1 MVTAEV
7 PPLGDILVVD
17 DEPINIMVLKGVLSK
32 AGYCVHSAQNGA
44 TALELSRTLRPD
56 MILLD
61 VMMPGESGF
70 DTCRKLKAD
79 AATAHIPVMFIT
91 SLGELACKLE
101 GLDMGAVDYITKPFM
116 AQEVLARVR
125 SHMNFNLSQR
135 TIINAQASRLGQV
148 RSAQMALLVKP
159 EALPQARF
167 AVQFL
172 PALEAGGDFYDVVA
186 LGDGVCAYFLADVS
200 GHDLGASFITS
211 SLKALFRQHAVEGRT
226 PAEILSSMNAILCD
240 ITTEEVYLTA
250 VCLCLDRQRGTYS
263 LASGGH
269 PPVVGLLGG
278 MPKCFDSPGLPLGM
292 FESAQFAGLE
302 GTIVKGDR
310 FFLYTDGLAENSGHY
325 VTSDAFRA
333 RIMESCRHNGVLPL
347 PVAVSNMLDELT
359 GEAQP
364 VDDVVLLGV
373 DA

>member
-1 MVTAEV
+1 MVTAEHK
-7 PPLGDILVVD
+7 PLGTILVVD

-32 AGYCVHSAQNGA
+32 EGYCVHSAQNGGQ
-44 TALELSRTLRPD
+44 ALELARSLRPD

-79 AATAHIPVMFIT
+79 AGTEHIPVMFIT
-91 SLGELACKLE
+91 SLDDLSCKLE

-148 RSAQMALLVKP
+148 RAAQMALLVHP
-159 EALPQARF
+159 EALPQAKF

-186 LGDGVCAYFLADVS
+186 LEDGVCAYFLADVS

-211 SLKALFRQHAVEGRT
+211 SLKALFRQHAVEGRP
-226 PAEILSSMNAILCD
+226 PADILSAMNAILCD

-250 VCLCLDRQRGTYS
+250 VCLCLDRQRGTYR

-278 MPKCFDSPGLPLGM
+278 SARSFDSPGLPLGM
-292 FESAQFAGLE
+292 FENAEFAGLE
-302 GTIVKGDR
+302 GPIATGDR

-325 VTSDAFRA
+325 VTSDVFRT
-333 RIMESCRHNGVLPL
+333 RMVESCLHNGVLPL

-359 GEAQP
+359 GAAQP

-373 DA
+373 ET

>member
-1 MVTAEV
+1 MVTAEHK
-7 PPLGDILVVD
+7 PLGNILVVD

-32 AGYCVHSAQNGA
+32 AGYCVHSAQNGRQ
-44 TALELSRTLRPD
+44 ALELARSLRPD

-79 AATAHIPVMFIT
+79 ASTEHIPVMFIT
-91 SLGELACKLE
+91 SLGELASKLE

-148 RSAQMALLVKP
+148 HAAQMALLVKP

-186 LGDGVCAYFLADVS
+186 LEDGVYAYFLADVS

-211 SLKALFRQHAVEGRT
+211 SLKALFRQHAVEGRP
-226 PAEILSSMNAILCD
+226 PAEILSAMNAILCD

-250 VCLCLDRQRGTYS
+250 VCLCLDRQNGTYR

-269 PPVVGLLGG
+269 PPVVGLLRGSA
-278 MPKCFDSPGLPLGM
+278 KCFDSPGLPLGM
-292 FESAQFAGLE
+292 FENAEFTGLE
-302 GTIVKGDR
+302 GPIAKGDR
-310 FFLYTDGLAENSGHY
+310 FFLYTDGLAENSGNY

-333 RIMESCRHNGVLPL
+333 RMVASCRHNSVLPL
-347 PVAVSNMLDELT
+347 PLAVSNMLEELT
-359 GEAQP
+359 GAAQP

>member
-1 MVTAEV
+1 MVTSEI

-44 TALELSRTLRPD
+44 TALELARTLRPD

-79 AATAHIPVMFIT
+79 ASTEHIPVMFIT
-91 SLGELACKLE
+91 SLGELASKLE

-125 SHMNFNLSQR
+125 SHMNFNLNQR

-167 AVQFL
+167 AVEFL
-172 PALEAGGDFYDVVA
+172 PALEAGGDFYDVAA
-186 LGDGVCAYFLADVS
+186 LGEGVYAYFLADVS

-269 PPVVGLLGG
+269 PPVVGMLGG

-302 GTIVKGDR
+302 GPVVKGDR
-310 FFLYTDGLAENSGHY
+310 FFLYTDGLAENSGRY
-325 VTSDAFRA
+325 VTSEAFRT
-333 RIMESCRHNGVLPL
+333 RILESCRHNSVLPL
-347 PVAVSNMLDELT
+347 QVAVSNMLEELT
-359 GEAQP
+359 DEAQP
-364 VDDVVLLGV
+364 LDDVVLLGV
-373 DA
+373 DV